1 MSSVAILPK
10 LEVQPSEGRSLGP
23 AEVVSIVRGALGVR
37 LASGAVVSARIALAQ
52 AYDASVGDEVLVIG
66 EAGDHYV
73 IGVLLAKA
81 PAVLSVPG
89 DLEIRAGG
97 ALRLTAGAEVEVSG
111 REVAMRASKL
121 SLLADAVTETFTTF
135 RQRVRE
141 VLSVHAGESHTVVE
155 GASFVGRCEV
165 GTPSPGVGP
174 EVRPTPSAG
183 ARPTPT
189 APGR

>member
-1 MSSVAILPK
+1 MSSVAILP
-10 LEVQPSEGRSLGP
+10 VQSSAARSLGP
-23 AEVVSIVRGALGVR
+23 AEVVSIAQGSLGVR
-37 LASGAVVSARIALAQ
+37 LASGAVVPARIALAQ

-81 PAVLSVPG
+81 PAVLAVPG

-97 ALRLTAGAEVEVSG
+97 ALRLTAGAEVEITG

-121 SLLADAVTETFTTF
+121 SVLADAVTETFTSL

-141 VLSVHAGESHTVVE
+141 VLSVHAGESHTIVE
-155 GASFVGRCEV
+155 GSSFAQSKSATIQTEKKVSINGREIFL
-165 GTPSPGVGP
+165 G
-174 EVRPTPSAG
+174 
-183 ARPTPT
+183 
-189 APGR
+189 